1 MIVHVILCLLS
12 CRCFSNAFQLP
23 VSLTSNS
30 IASTSMHEIV
40 DREEE
45 LAINRRLFIGQVSA
59 VAVTTIASA
68 ATPAVSAATL
78 NDQPT
83 ITHKVFFDV
92 RISRSD
98 GTFYVRDNVGS
109 TTDPIDEPFYGQLVF
124 GLYGKEAPN
133 HVQQFLNYVDV
144 PYDIESPLPSYSRS
158 RFTTLDISS
167 GLLLGGSIPGLE
179 VSTLTGGNV
188 LKYGGRVF
196 PAKLWL
202 EKNEMEQIP
211 HNRKGLLTHRNLDL
225 SPTFGITTLG
235 SSQSLDSTHT
245 VFGCVIDDTAGFLD
259 KVLDV
264 PVLTDTG
271 MVSRTETGV
280 EESLGGSIAS
290 SLFTAQRKVFRD
302 AAQTFGDS
310 RLDKVYD
317 GKLLRRVDVS
327 KVGVL

>member
-1 MIVHVILCLLS
+1 MIVHIILCLLS
-12 CRCFSNAFQLP
+12 CRCFSEAFQLP
-23 VSLTSNS
+23 SSLICSPTAMNS
-30 IASTSMHEIV
+30 VPEIV
-40 DREEE
+40 DTEE
-45 LAINRRLFIGQVSA
+45 LAINRRLFIEQVSA
-59 VAVTTIASA
+59 VAVTTIAST

-98 GTFYVRDNVGS
+98 GTFYVRDIVGS
-109 TTDPIDEPFYGQLVF
+109 TTDPVDEPFYGQLVF

-144 PYDIESPLPSYSRS
+144 PYDLESPLPSYSRS

-202 EKNEMEQIP
+202 EKNEMEQIS

-235 SSQSLDSTHT
+235 SSQSLDSSHT

-271 MVSRTETGV
+271 MVSRTEAGV
-280 EESLGGSIAS
+280 EDSLGGSIAS

-317 GKLLRRVDVS
+317 GKLLRRVDVA
-327 KVGVL
+327 KVGVV